1 MMNYDFDDR
10 YEHEENFDDDDQ
22 DFPFIGEVRRQMCIK
37 ENGEFYMK
45 KYEYTQEGV
54 WVESK

>member
-10 YEHEENFDDDDQ
+10 YEHEENFDEDN
-22 DFPFIGEVRRQMCIK
+22 DFPFIGQVKRFLMQR

-54 WVESK
+54 WVASE